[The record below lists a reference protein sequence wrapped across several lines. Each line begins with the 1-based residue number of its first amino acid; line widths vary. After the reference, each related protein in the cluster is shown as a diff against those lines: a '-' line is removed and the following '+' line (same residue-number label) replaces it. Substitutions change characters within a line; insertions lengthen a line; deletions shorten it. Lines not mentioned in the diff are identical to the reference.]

1 MRGDDHRRTP
11 LDDLVRIT
19 DEAEKGQRL
28 LRNAQREIAA
38 IKGEGESASGKVR
51 ARVDTD
57 GRLVDVRLDPR
68 ATKLSSM
75 DLAEEITLA
84 VQRAQD
90 DAARQR
96 ERAFRDAVGAPL
108 PDAAQVLEQFDETMQ
123 TFSRAM
129 NGHEARL
136 DQILRE
142 MNDR

>member
-1 MRGDDHRRTP
+1 M
-11 LDDLVRIT
+11 RIT

-75 DLAEEITLA
+75 DLAEEVTLA

-96 ERAFRDAVGAPL
+96 ERAFRDAVGGPL
-108 PDAAQVLEQFDETMQ
+108 PDAEQVLEQFDETMQ